1 MAEIGYTH
9 SMFTG
14 NLRAYAQKVDK
25 DTQNGGN
32 NNGMIDGKEIELFKD
47 LVKKET
53 GYNFDFSNIKQS
65 SAKTVTIQ
73 ENHNFIYNNTTEL
86 AAKYRNNGAS
96 SQSIEALNGGNP
108 FNALANKTAIVPYMS
123 EEEFAASQKEA
134 DKQEAE
140 VSRRIQQQKAD
151 KKAQEQKELQEN
163 TKSDWEKFCDKAKNF
178 IWGLFN

>member
-25 DTQNGGN
+25 DSKNGGN
-32 NNGMIDGKEIELFKD
+32 NNGMIDGKEIELFKA

-53 GYNFDFSNIKQS
+53 GYDFNFSNIKQS
-65 SAKTVTIQ
+65 SAKTVNIQ

-108 FNALANKTAIVPYMS
+108 FKALANKTAIVPYMS
-123 EEEFAASQKEA
+123 EEEFSASQKEV
-134 DKQEAE
+134 DRQEAE
-140 VSRRIQQQKAD
+140 VSKRIQQKNAD
-151 KKAQEQKELQEN
+151 KKAQEQKELHEN
-163 TKSDWEKFCDKAKNF
+163 TKSDFEKLCDKAKDFFRN
-178 IWGLFN
+178 LF

>member
-14 NLRAYAQKVDK
+14 NLRAYAQKVDQ
-25 DTQNGGN
+25 DTKNGGN
-32 NNGMIDGKEIELFKD
+32 NNGMIDGKEIELFKS

-86 AAKYRNNGAS
+86 AAKYKNNGAS
-96 SQSIEALNGGNP
+96 SKSIEALNGGNP
-108 FNALANKTAIVPYMS
+108 FKALANKTAILPYMS
-123 EEEFAASQKEA
+123 EEEFAASQKEV
-134 DKQEAE
+134 DRQEAE
-140 VSRRIQQQKAD
+140 VSKRIQQQKAD
-151 KKAQEQKELQEN
+151 KKAQEQKELHEN

>member
-53 GYNFDFSNIKQS
+53 GYNFDFSIIKQS
-65 SAKTVTIQ
+65 TAKTVKIQ
-73 ENHNFIYNNTTEL
+73 ENNMFLYNTTTEL
-86 AAKYRNNGAS
+86 ALQYQNNGAS
-96 SQSIEALNGGNP
+96 SKAIEALNGGNP
-108 FNALANKTAIVPYMS
+108 FKQNKNKTAIIPYLS
-123 EEEFAASQKEA
+123 VADFKSSAANVEE
-134 DKQEAE
+134 QEAAVSKNIQKIKANLKEQEKYKLHEEARSDVE
-140 VSRRIQQQKAD
+140 VFC
-151 KKAQEQKELQEN
+151 
-163 TKSDWEKFCDKAKNF
+163 EKVVNFFKN
-178 IWGLFN
+178 LF